1 MKMMVAVKTLVE
13 QQMSGTKG
21 QQQTNTSLDL
31 LSLGME
37 DRPTQ
42 WRTTKLF
49 TSNTRSNN

>member
-1 MKMMVAVKTLVE
+1 MKMMVAVKALVE

-31 LSLGME
+31 LSLGMVS
-37 DRPTQ
+37 Q